1 MHDLILQSL
10 RESVKQHPELLPHL
24 KGYARWAGEV
34 YAWKRGEA
42 PDDEQRRK
50 DERRLA
56 KRFVEFFDGQLARI
70 LKALKDEYKTLQP
83 GFWDDE
89 DADMWDEMADDFVGI
104 LVHGVD
110 GGLGV
115 MPGGTANLVDRDA
128 INTALIAYAKKYRN
142 EWLFK
147 INRSTR
153 DYVEQA
159 VSNWLLSGD
168 PLKELVRSLSNPD
181 VGMFTKMRAERIAVT
196 EVTRLFA
203 QANKIAFEESGV
215 VDEFIWMTVED
226 GDVCTVCDG
235 HRDHRYPLADMD
247 SMIPEHVNCRC
258 WGQPVVNM
266 DKIEQQF
273 EDINNGL

>member
-1 MHDLILQSL
+1 MRDLILQSL

-56 KRFVEFFDGQLARI
+56 KRFAEFFDGQLASI

-215 VDEFIWMTVED
+215 VDEFTWMTVQDELVCEICDAND
-226 GDVCTVCDG
+226 GKQF
-235 HRDHRYPLADMD
+235 PLQNMD
-247 SMIPEHVNCRC
+247 SMIPAHVNCRC